1 MKTKLFE
8 IRDRGTFMP
17 VMTTQVRSSDE
28 KEIYLLRSSGFSNS
42 NAGGFTPLIILHFLE
57 LNEAHYDAYHWED
70 RTRHYVHNYIQQNWD
85 ALKSGDVIDV
95 EYILGETTEPK
106 MSQRQEEIGGYCLDT
121 F

>member
-17 VMTTQVRSSDE
+17 VMATLAKGDDRQE
-28 KEIYLLRSSGFSNS
+28 QYLLLSSGFGHVS
-42 NAGGFTPLIILHFLE
+42 PLVILHFLE
-57 LNEAHYDAYHWED
+57 LNEAHYDVYHWGD
-70 RTRHYVHNYIQQNWD
+70 RTMSTAHKYIQQNWD

-95 EYILGETTEPK
+95 EYILDETSEPK
-106 MSQRQEEIGGYCLDT
+106 MSQRAEKIGGYCLDT